1 MGSSLPPRSS
11 GSLPTPSLSL
21 HLFLLASG
29 QDCGVQVRGTCL
41 LRCAAPPPLPELLQ
55 TLLLPEIPADTS
67 LLPEVS
73 ESSSQLLKSLEAPFH
88 SLRMLGALF

>member
-1 MGSSLPPRSS
+1 M
-11 GSLPTPSLSL
+11 
-21 HLFLLASG
+21 FA
-29 QDCGVQVRGTCL
+29 QVC
-41 LRCAAPPPLPELLQ
+41 CPPPLPELLQ

>member
-1 MGSSLPPRSS
+1 MGPILPLRGS

-41 LRCAAPPPLPELLQ
+41 LRCAASSHCLSFCRSF
-55 TLLLPEIPADTS
+55 LLLKVPADPS
-67 LLPEVS
+67 LLLEVS
-73 ESSSQLLKSLEAPFH
+73 KICFQLPKVPGSPF
-88 SLRMLGALF
+88 LLFEDA